1 LICNCQII
9 QAVVCKIVLMYIA
22 KYCSLDIKQQSIN
35 LLCMTTK
42 QQTLSP
48 ITKPKYRRQ
57 LKKSA
62 LYLHISAF
70 LLIGTCVL
78 ILEHSDKYV
87 FCLERTEIAFLL
99 YRFICLN
106 NSIIYHYHK
115 VTYIPFFRERSPPRF
130 GNRRNLERLPYGN
143 RTQYDQSGRKIK
155 GRGTIVS

>member
-1 LICNCQII
+1 
-9 QAVVCKIVLMYIA
+9 MYIA

-57 LKKSA
+57 LKKGA
-62 LYLHISAF
+62 LYLGQAENQYLHISAF

-99 YRFICLN
+99 YRFI
-106 NSIIYHYHK
+106 
-115 VTYIPFFRERSPPRF
+115 FE
-130 GNRRNLERLPYGN
+130 
-143 RTQYDQSGRKIK
+143 
-155 GRGTIVS
+155 